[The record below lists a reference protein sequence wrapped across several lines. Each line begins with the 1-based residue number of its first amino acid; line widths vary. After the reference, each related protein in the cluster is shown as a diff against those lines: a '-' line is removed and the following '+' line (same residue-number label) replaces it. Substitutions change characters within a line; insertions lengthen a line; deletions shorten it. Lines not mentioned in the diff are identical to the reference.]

1 MNGLPVKYERKL
13 SDGTTYIY
21 LLDNVNYD
29 IVSSSKFEIPK
40 SGYRVMNY
48 EEVKKIESL
57 LFNQLPLPK
66 DARISPETSLI
77 LGEGDNWAGRIELF
91 SNMGGLEASTY
102 FTTEYPKLGWNLV
115 SSAKS
120 KFTIL
125 VFASNTRTVTIEISE
140 GGTFSAKSKIVM
152 TVSPKVINE
161 APIRR
166 Q

>member
-1 MNGLPVKYERKL
+1 MRNHFPNLILLFFIFLL
-13 SDGTTYIY
+13 SACATSNNLGDLST
-21 LLDNVNYD
+21 
-29 IVSSSKFEIPK
+29 
-40 SGYRVMNY
+40 RM

-66 DARISPETSLI
+66 DARISPDTSLI
-77 LGEGDNWAGRIELF
+77 LGEGENWAGRIELS

-140 GGTFSAKSKIVM
+140 GGTFSAKTKIVM

-161 APIRR
+161 APVRR